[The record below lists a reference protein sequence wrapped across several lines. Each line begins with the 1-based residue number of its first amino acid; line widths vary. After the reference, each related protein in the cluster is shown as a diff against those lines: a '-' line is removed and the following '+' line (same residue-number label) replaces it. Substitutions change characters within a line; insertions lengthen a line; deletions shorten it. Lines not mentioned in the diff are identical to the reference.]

1 MKARILLLIAALILT
16 ACGGGTPTPAP
27 TNTLAPTLPPVP
39 NLSTPAATSQ
49 TQPTIAPTTA
59 ATESAVTP
67 TVEATNTATGPVT
80 DRAEF
85 VSDVTV
91 PDGTDYA
98 PGATFTKTW
107 RIKNVGTSTWTKDY
121 ALEFASGT
129 NMAGATSVNLPGDV
143 SPGGIIDISI
153 NMTAPSA
160 LGSYVSS
167 WQFRTPGGSKFGV
180 GPNFNEI
187 IYLQIDVVQGG
198 STGNTS
204 GNGQA
209 ATAAPTASG
218 PLNPAKVTKVT
229 LSVNTANV
237 QNDCPHT
244 FVFTALLNIE
254 GGGVVKYQLEASS
267 STPGFTF
274 SLPAPIESTFT
285 TNGPHTFGVSYT
297 LEMRNAVA
305 GEAWLHVLSP
315 NELTSEK
322 VPFSLTCPPT
332 ATFAPQATATSAVT
346 VTATP

>member
-1 MKARILLLIAALILT
+1 MKARTLLLISLLVLT
-16 ACGGGTPTPAP
+16 ACNQGTPSPSPTITP
-27 TNTLAPTLPPVP
+27 APTLPPPPSLSVP
-39 NLSTPAATSQ
+39 SATPPAQTVAAT
-49 TQPTIAPTTA
+49 TTTSA
-59 ATESAVTP
+59 ATETTP
-67 TVEATNTATGPVT
+67 TLVVDVSGTAGSPIL

-121 ALEFASGT
+121 ALEFVSGT

-153 NMTAPSA
+153 NMTAPST
-160 LGSYVSS
+160 LGSHTSL
-167 WQFRTPGGSKFGV
+167 WQFRTPGGAKFGV
-180 GPNFNEI
+180 GPNFNEV
-187 IYLQIDVVQGG
+187 IYLQIDVAQGG
-198 STGNTS
+198 STGTGPTS
-204 GNGQA
+204 
-209 ATAAPTASG
+209 TPAPTSSG
-218 PLNPAKVTKVT
+218 PLNPAKVTRVT
-229 LSVNTANV
+229 LGVNTANV

-244 FVFTALLNIE
+244 FVFTAILYIE
-254 GGGVVKYQLEASS
+254 GGGVVKYQLEATS

-274 SLPAPIESTFT
+274 TLPAPIESTFT

-305 GEAWLHVLSP
+305 GEAWVHILSP
-315 NELTSEK
+315 NDISSDK

-332 ATFAPQATATSAVT
+332 ATFVPFPTATSAVT
-346 VTATP
+346 ATATP